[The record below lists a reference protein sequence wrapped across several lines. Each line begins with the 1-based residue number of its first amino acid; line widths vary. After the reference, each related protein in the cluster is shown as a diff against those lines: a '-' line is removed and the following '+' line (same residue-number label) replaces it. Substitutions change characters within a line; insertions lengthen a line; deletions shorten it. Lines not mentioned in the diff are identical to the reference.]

1 MNKKRLII
9 TSVFSI
15 FLVAILLIG
24 STYSIFSSK
33 QIDPNSNVYT
43 TGNLD
48 ITYTLSN
55 ENINFSSI
63 NPMNDK
69 EAQSINPYRMTVTN
83 NGTVPYKFNLI
94 LTSTTS
100 SDKNEIDKKYIMT
113 KVGDFDSISL
123 ADCND
128 DIIKKDIILLAGE
141 SVNIDVRIWIS
152 DNIQNSEI
160 GKSFYA
166 KLVIDGLAVYEDTK
180 EFNNELLSLNYM
192 KKIFVNNNDNN
203 YYKDSKYI
211 NKIINISFVDYID
224 KTNILR
230 LEGKDA
236 IWDISENNTES
247 IMAWLEEDKNL
258 GYYNL
263 YIGSN
268 RKIYAKDLSYLFSN
282 MPSLV
287 TINFNNLDTVFTNN
301 MTSMFEN
308 CNNLSNLD
316 LSNFN
321 TKKVTSMES
330 MFKNC
335 NNLSNLNLTTFSFEE
350 VTNTKEMFSNCHNLV
365 TNIIIKKNKITDYND
380 MFKETSI
387 KENSLVKIEYTNN
400 SYELVEKIATDLS
413 DDSKIE
419 IVKYEDTK

>member
-48 ITYTLSN
+48 VTYTLSD
-55 ENINFSSI
+55 ENINFSNI
-63 NPMNDK
+63 NPMDDK

-94 LTSTTS
+94 LASTTS

-113 KVGDFDSISL
+113 KVGEFDSVSL
-123 ADCND
+123 ADCNE
-128 DIIKKDIILLAGE
+128 DIIKKDIILSAGE

-152 DNIQNSEI
+152 DNIKNSEI

-166 KLVIDGLAVYEDTK
+166 KLVIDGLAVYDDVK

-192 KKIFVNNNDNN
+192 KKIFVNNDDNN

-224 KTNILR
+224 KTNVLR
-230 LEGKDA
+230 LEDEEA
-236 IWDISENNTES
+236 IWDISENNNES
-247 IMAWLEEDKNL
+247 IMAWLEEDKTS

-282 MPSLV
+282 MTSL
-287 TINFNNLDTVFTNN
+287 TNINFNNLDTTFTNN
-301 MTSMFEN
+301 TTSMFEN
-308 CNNLSNLD
+308 CNNLVNLD
-316 LSNFN
+316 LSSFY
-321 TKKVTSMES
+321 TKKVISMES

-350 VTNTKEMFSNCHNLV
+350 VTNTKEMFSNCYSLV
-365 TNIIIKKNKITDYND
+365 TNIIIKNNKIKDFDN

-387 KENSLVKIEYTNN
+387 KENSLIKIEYIDK
-400 SYELVEKIATDLS
+400 SYELVKKITANLS
-413 DDSKIE
+413 NESKIE
-419 IVKYEDTK
+419 ITKHL